1 MRIDRGGAGWIIF
14 ILAAMIALVFLVS
27 ALIGQAKAH
36 DQNKPGLDDWYFS
49 LRSKGG
55 SPCCGGPSE
64 DATKLEELQWRTK
77 GSSFEVFIDGAW
89 IDVPESA
96 VVPVPNKDGRALVWL
111 SYAEGKPIVRC
122 FMSGFLG

>member
-1 MRIDRGGAGWIIF
+1 MLCAGMVA
-14 ILAAMIALVFLVS
+14 LAA
-27 ALIGQAKAH
+27 GQVAAH
-36 DQNKPGLDDWYFS
+36 DQNKTGLDDWYFS

-77 GSSFEVFIDGAW
+77 GGAFEVFIDGAW

-111 SYAEGKPIVRC
+111 SYADGKPTVRC
-122 FMSGFLG
+122 FMPGQLS

>member
-1 MRIDRGGAGWIIF
+1 MRVDRGGAGWIIF
-14 ILAAMIALVFLVS
+14 ILAMIIALVFLVS
-27 ALIGQAKAH
+27 ALIGKAKAH

-49 LRSKGG
+49 LRSKGNI
-55 SPCCGGPSE
+55 PCCGGPSE

-77 GSSFEVFIDGAW
+77 GSSFEVFIDGGW

-111 SYAEGKPIVRC
+111 SYADGKPVVRC
-122 FMSGFLG
+122 FMPGMLT